1 MAKMYTY
8 ISSFRLSTDISF
20 HPIGPEWDFE
30 NDKQIFEHDLPGRYA
45 LEPNHT
51 HYIFFDD
58 GTYNSTDNGEFASKL
73 ARRTSYGARRRIPL
87 VTILVGGKLYALRS
101 IWADLIHQVS
111 VVIVDQ
117 SGSLA
122 NIFCKYLKAT
132 KTIKNLSK
140 KHETCEMTDD
150 DQIRLAF
157 RWSIPNITEDQLLT
171 STMNWNDSN
180 KIEQNRWLLV
190 DGLSDFMYPLYGHSL
205 KVQSNSETS
214 KRKRKI
220 EVAASTDVEYGCELN
235 VQPSQQKSESINKTV
250 KKDVELIYRDIFL
263 WCILTYRL
271 AIAKIILGQMKTRIC
286 SALIASKILKSLTYY
301 APDHGSKERLH
312 SEANV
317 FETYAIE
324 FVRCSYVYNKQQT
337 CELIIRQI
345 NLYGDITCLQ
355 MAIAGDNKK
364 FLNEDACQALLTNI
378 WYDKIDP
385 VQERT
390 RLVINLLTMG
400 VSQLF
405 ISMYEKHFYENR
417 SKKQETNFY
426 FQENRYF
433 KGKIL
438 TYFDWNNRLSNLCLL
453 LPAYILFYVGLI
465 LRFVLTDINNFSAAR
480 IVMAYDLE
488 LWFIIAVLFV
498 SIGPNLGPK
507 LVMIRK
513 MTNDLLLFIIVIVVF
528 IFGYGITSRSMT
540 AYGTIDFDG
549 QQFFR
554 NVVYP
559 VYYFILGN
567 FDSELSQLDEM
578 ISAIHYLDKAWS
590 EFERFSTNDYIRQLV
605 DAQTNAASSTIMTDI
620 PSELLATS
628 TDESKWL
635 KSDINQLKDELT
647 RLRTDTSNKSLS
659 MESTVAILQNRIE
672 QIDNRFDRMMAE
684 MTSFQDSLN
693 WMMRA
698 MARANMDKDPP
709 LIVQKS

>member
-1 MAKMYTY
+1 
-8 ISSFRLSTDISF
+8 
-20 HPIGPEWDFE
+20 
-30 NDKQIFEHDLPGRYA
+30 
-45 LEPNHT
+45 
-51 HYIFFDD
+51 
-58 GTYNSTDNGEFASKL
+58 
-73 ARRTSYGARRRIPL
+73 
-87 VTILVGGKLYALRS
+87 
-101 IWADLIHQVS
+101 
-111 VVIVDQ
+111 
-117 SGSLA
+117 
-122 NIFCKYLKAT
+122 
-132 KTIKNLSK
+132 
-140 KHETCEMTDD
+140 MTDD

-417 SKKQETNFY
+417 SKKQETN
-426 FQENRYF
+426 
-433 KGKIL
+433 
-438 TYFDWNNRLSNLCLL
+438 
-453 LPAYILFYVGLI
+453 
-465 LRFVLTDINNFSAAR
+465 
-480 IVMAYDLE
+480 
-488 LWFIIAVLFV
+488 
-498 SIGPNLGPK
+498 
-507 LVMIRK
+507 
-513 MTNDLLLFIIVIVVF
+513 
-528 IFGYGITSRSMT
+528 
-540 AYGTIDFDG
+540 
-549 QQFFR
+549 
-554 NVVYP
+554 
-559 VYYFILGN
+559 
-567 FDSELSQLDEM
+567 
-578 ISAIHYLDKAWS
+578 AWS